1 MKIPAP
7 ILRIQKSLHT
17 WVGLGAGMLLFI
29 GFVGGAL
36 TMFKE
41 PLEEWVT
48 PPSHQL
54 PGTHNID
61 GLVKKLLTQ
70 HPSASQ
76 EFTLKLNSDLTGT
89 AHWTG
94 ESGGHEL
101 KLTTPG
107 WQASLNEQGELITQA
122 PVPSLLTELIDQL
135 HRTGGIPL
143 IAGGEYLGTYVMGVA
158 AILYFLALVSGV
170 ILLLPT
176 LVKDFFALRQGKNR
190 KRFWLDAH
198 NVVGIASLPFHIV
211 ISLTVIVFAFHD
223 QFYDALAEVVYGD
236 RPMFGAPP
244 HKPQTPYKIA
254 DMVSVGQLVT
264 SIQQE
269 APAFAI
275 KELRY
280 MRLESPRPMVRAA
293 ISNSQHMVRGAST
306 GYLVLS
312 PYTGKVTD
320 TSMLPGKQNVWS
332 QWLTPFFSLHFG
344 SYGGDLI
351 RWVYFILGLSGAFLF
366 YSGNLLWVESRR
378 KLQKQGT
385 APIAQTRTTCLMAA
399 ATVGVCLGS
408 IAGMSTTLAASK
420 WLQLYTDNINLSY
433 LGVYYSVFLG
443 AVIWAFWRGAAKAAV
458 EILGLSALASL
469 IIPLTSLI
477 ALVAPATGL
486 WAHSEVWGVDATALG
501 ATILLAMGAK
511 LTWKRMTRG
520 AMDSVWSGKHP

>member
-7 ILRIQKSLHT
+7 ILRIQKTLHT

-29 GFVGGAL
+29 GFIGGAL

-41 PLEEWVT
+41 PLEAWVT

-61 GLVKKLLTQ
+61 GLVKNLLAQ
-70 HPSASQ
+70 HPTAGQ
-76 EFTLKLNSDLTGT
+76 EFSLKLNSDLSGT

-94 ESGGHEL
+94 ESTGHEL

-143 IAGGEYLGTYVMGVA
+143 VAGGEYLGTYLMGVA

-198 NVVGIASLPFHIV
+198 NVIGIASLPYHVV

-244 HKPQTPYKIA
+244 PKPQTAYNIVDLAPA
-254 DMVSVGQLVT
+254 SQLVA

-269 APAFAI
+269 APDFAI
-275 KELRY
+275 KELLY

-293 ISNSQHMVRGAST
+293 ISNSQQMVQGANS
-306 GYLVLS
+306 GFVILD
-312 PYTGKVTD
+312 PYTGKVTN

-332 QWLTPFFSLHFG
+332 QWITPFFALHFG
-344 SYGGDLI
+344 SYGGDLM
-351 RWVYFILGLSGAFLF
+351 RWVYFFLGLGGAFLF

-378 KLQKQGT
+378 KLQKQGA
-385 APIAQTRTTCLMAA
+385 APVSQTRATRLMAA

-408 IAGMSTTLAASK
+408 IAGITTTLAASK
-420 WLQLYTDNINLSY
+420 WLQLHTSQINLSY
-433 LGVYYSVFLG
+433 LWVYYTVFLG
-443 AVIWAFWRGAAKAAV
+443 AVVWAFWRGAPKAAV

-469 IIPLTSLI
+469 AIPLTSL
-477 ALVAPATGL
+477 AGLLAPATGL
-486 WAHSEVWGVDATALG
+486 WARAEVWGVDATALS
-501 ATILLAMGAK
+501 ATIVFAWAAK
-511 LTWKRMTRG
+511 LTWKRMTKG
-520 AMDSVWSGKHP
+520 TADSVWSGKHP